1 MQISDYKLKH
11 KKVSDKRVEK
21 NIRFK
26 KPPIEN
32 SSINISEATSQ
43 SSEQENSQEA
53 QELQDIINKEINSGS
68 IDYMKNLQDQK
79 EILISEVGKSDPTE
93 TKRIDFL
100 NEAHVDNF
108 TASQAKKSENTVV
121 KDDLSG
127 KTVEQVQ
134 EQMRREANAPEKQYT
149 VDEWKEIAA
158 TIILFIDTGVSSLF
172 KWWTKD
178 TSDDAYSLSK
188 PKQNMLTNQLAK
200 ILMKYQAR
208 FPVEA
213 MFVVTLIICYFPAY
227 GIAKKRKKEIEEANA
242 IKETNAQ
249 NAAQLKLRQAQ
260 EKELIRLE
268 QLRIKEN
275 KKKNDNIYTPEII
288 DTTNQDNGSNAD
300 FSSPIE
306 IPKSVKRSR
315 GAPKKL

>member
-1 MQISDYKLKH
+1 M
-11 KKVSDKRVEK
+11 DKS
-21 NIRFK
+21 IRFK

-43 SSEQENSQEA
+43 SSEQDNSSNSQEA
-53 QELQDIINKEINSGS
+53 RELQDIINKEIGS
-68 IDYMKNLQDQK
+68 DNKDYIKNLQDQK

-100 NEAHVDNF
+100 NEDHVNNF

-127 KTVEQVQ
+127 KTVEQIQ
-134 EQMRREANAPEKQYT
+134 EQMKREAAAPEKQYT

-200 ILMKYQAR
+200 ILIKYQAK

-213 MFVVTLIICYFPAY
+213 MFIVTLLICYFPAY

-242 IKETNAQ
+242 IKERQIQA
-249 NAAQLKLRQAQ
+249 AAQLKLQQAQ
-260 EKELIRLE
+260 EKE
-268 QLRIKEN
+268 RIKQEAERL
-275 KKKNDNIYTPEII
+275 KQMKKNKDYEPANII
-288 DTTNQDNGSNAD
+288 TNEESGSNTIINI
-300 FSSPIE
+300 PLEVIE
-306 IPKSVKRSR
+306 PMQKKSRPASR
-315 GAPKKL
+315 PRKL